1 MIPLEVQTMT
11 DKTLS
16 KDEQEKLLKILK
28 DRFENNM
35 HRHPNISWDD
45 VEARLRAKEDK
56 LWSLNEMERTE
67 GEPDVIGYDEE
78 SDMYIFCDCTKESP
92 KGRRSICYDREAL
105 LSRKKHP
112 PKTSAMDMATEM
124 GIDILTEEQYRALQ
138 EIEEFDM
145 RTSTWIKTPEDIR
158 ALGGALFCDR
168 RYDHVFTYHNG
179 ADSYYASRGFR
190 GILKV

>member
-1 MIPLEVQTMT
+1 MTPLEVQTMT

-16 KDEQEKLLKILK
+16 KDEQEKLLEILK
-28 DRFENNM
+28 ERFENNM

-124 GIDILTEEQYRALQ
+124 GIDILTEEQYCALQ

>member
-1 MIPLEVQTMT
+1 MT

-16 KDEQEKLLKILK
+16 KDEQEKLLEILK
-28 DRFENNM
+28 ERFENNM

>member
-1 MIPLEVQTMT
+1 MTPLEVQTMT

-16 KDEQEKLLKILK
+16 KDEQEKLLEILK
-28 DRFENNM
+28 ERFENNM

>member
-1 MIPLEVQTMT
+1 MTPLEVQTMT

>member
-1 MIPLEVQTMT
+1 
-11 DKTLS
+11 
-16 KDEQEKLLKILK
+16 
-28 DRFENNM
+28 M

-78 SDMYIFCDCTKESP
+78 YDMYIFCDCTKESP

-145 RTSTWIKTPEDIR
+145 RTSTWWC
-158 ALGGALFCDR
+158 L
-168 RYDHVFTYHNG
+168 
-179 ADSYYASRGFR
+179 
-190 GILKV
+190 IL